1 MRTLLAAATSLI
13 ALAMPAQAQPDG
25 WTDAEIA
32 ELDASIQQ
40 MMAEEEVV
48 GLAYALID
56 RGEVAHVAAFGYRN
70 RENGWPLE
78 TDTVM
83 YGASLT
89 KAAFAYYVLM
99 LVDEGLLDLDTSIAD
114 DLPRPLPEYVT
125 EDDDWSDLAD
135 QPQWRDL
142 TPRIILSNGTGF
154 ANFRWLEEDRRLQFH
169 FAPGERQTYSA
180 EGFYILQHVIEE
192 GLGLDLKADLQR
204 RIFDRFGMANTSMQW
219 RPDFRDNLA
228 DGYAMDGS
236 FEPHDERSG
245 VSAAGSMDTT
255 IADQARMWAG
265 FVAGEGLSDAARAEF
280 IAPSQP
286 IRSPSQFPTITTE
299 EDPRAAEIGLAGGL
313 GVIVYRDE
321 NGVWF
326 DKGGHNPWTGNRA
339 ICHEA
344 TQRCIVLL
352 ANSVRAE
359 LIYPAITEMAMGEN
373 PVPWWW
379 IYPDQFVE

>member
-70 RENGWPLE
+70 RENEWPLE
-78 TDTVM
+78 TETVM

-99 LVDEGLLDLDTSIAD
+99 LVDEGLLDLDASVAD
-114 DLPRPLPEYVT
+114 YLPRPLPEYT
-125 EDDDWSDLAD
+125 GGDDDWSDLAD

-192 GLGLDLKADLQR
+192 GLGLDLKADMQR

>member
-1 MRTLLAAATSLI
+1 MRTLLTAATSLI
-13 ALAMPAQAQPDG
+13 ALATAAQAQPDG

-32 ELDASIQQ
+32 ELDTSIQQ

-70 RENGWPLE
+70 RENAWPLE

-99 LVDEGLLDLDTSIAD
+99 LVDDGLLDLDTSIAD
-114 DLPRPLPEYVT
+114 YLPRPLPEYA
-125 EDDDWSDLAD
+125 EGDDDWSDLAD
-135 QPQWRDL
+135 QPQWREL

-154 ANFRWLEEDRRLQFH
+154 ANFRWLEADRRLQFH

-192 GLGLDLKADLQR
+192 GLGLDLKAEMQR

-219 RPDFRDNLA
+219 RPDFRENLA
-228 DGYAMDGS
+228 DGYAMDGT

-265 FVAGEGLSDAARAEF
+265 FIAGEGLSDAARAEF
-280 IAPSQP
+280 VAPSQT
-286 IRSPSQFPTITTE
+286 IRSPSQFPTLTTQ
-299 EDPRAAEIGLAGGL
+299 EDPRAAEIDLAGGL
-313 GVIVYRDE
+313 GVIVYRDD

-379 IYPDQFVE
+379 IYPDQFAE

>member
-1 MRTLLAAATSLI
+1 MRRFLTAAASIT
-13 ALAMPAQAQPDG
+13 ALATAAQAQPDG

-32 ELDASIQQ
+32 ALDASIQQ

-56 RGEVAHVAAFGYRN
+56 QGEVEHVAAFGYRN
-70 RENGWPLE
+70 LENGWPLE

-114 DLPRPLPEYVT
+114 YLPRPLPDYVT
-125 EDDDWSDLAD
+125 GDDDWSDLAD
-135 QPQWRDL
+135 QPQWREL

-154 ANFRWLEEDRRLQFH
+154 ANFRWLEDDGRLQFH

-192 GLGLDLKADLQR
+192 GLGLDLKAEMQR
-204 RIFDRFGMANTSMQW
+204 RIFDRFGMVNTSMQW
-219 RPDFRDNLA
+219 RPDFRENLA
-228 DGYAMDGS
+228 DGYAMDGT

-265 FVAGEGLSDAARAEF
+265 FIAGDGLSEAARAQF
-280 IAPSQP
+280 VAPSQT
-286 IRSPSQFPTITTE
+286 IRSPSQFPTLTTQ

-321 NGVWF
+321 NGLWF

-339 ICHEA
+339 ICHEE
-344 TQRCIVLL
+344 TRRCIVFLG
-352 ANSVRAE
+352 NSVRAE

-379 IYPDQFVE
+379 IYPGQFAE

>member
-13 ALAMPAQAQPDG
+13 ALTAAAQAQPDG
-25 WTDAEIA
+25 WTPAEIVD
-32 ELDASIQQ
+32 LDASIQR
-40 MMAEEEVV
+40 MMADQEVV
-48 GLAYALID
+48 GLAYALVD
-56 RGEVAHVAAFGYRN
+56 AGEVEHVAAFGYRN
-70 RENGWPLE
+70 LEQEWPLQN
-78 TDTVM
+78 DTIM

-89 KAAFAYYVLM
+89 KSAFAYYVLM
-99 LVDEGLLDLDTSIAD
+99 LVDEGRLDLDASIAEY
-114 DLPRPLPEYVT
+114 LPRPLPEY
-125 EDDDWSDLAD
+125 EEWADLAD

-142 TPRIILSNGTGF
+142 TARIILSQGTGF
-154 ANFRWLEEDRRLQFH
+154 ANFRWLEEDGRLQFH

-192 GLGLDLKADLQR
+192 GLGLDLKAEMQA
-204 RIFDRFGMANTSMQW
+204 RIFDRFAMTDTSMQW

-228 DGYAMDGS
+228 DGYAMDGT
-236 FEPHDERSG
+236 FEPLDERSG
-245 VSAAGSMDTT
+245 VSAAGSMDTS

-265 FVAGEGLSDAARAEF
+265 FVAGEGLSEASRAEF
-280 IAPSQP
+280 IAPSQT
-286 IRSPSQFPTITTE
+286 IRSPSQFPTLTTD
-299 EDPRAAEIGLAGGL
+299 EDPRAAAIALSGGL
-313 GVIVYRDE
+313 GLIVYQDE

-339 ICHEA
+339 ICHED

-359 LIYPAITEMAMGEN
+359 LIYPAIVEQALGAN

-379 IYPDQFVE
+379 IYPEQFAD

>member
-1 MRTLLAAATSLI
+1 MRTLLVAATSLI
-13 ALAMPAQAQPDG
+13 ALTAAAQAQPDG
-25 WTDAEIA
+25 WTVAEIVD
-32 ELDASIQQ
+32 LDASIQQ
-40 MMAEEEVV
+40 MMTEQEVV

-56 RGEVAHVAAFGYRN
+56 AGEVEHVAAFGYRN
-70 RENGWPLE
+70 RKLELPLQ
-78 TDTVM
+78 TDTIM

-99 LVDEGLLDLDTSIAD
+99 LVDEGRLDLDASIGD
-114 DLPRPLPEYVT
+114 YLPRPLPEY
-125 EDDDWSDLAD
+125 EEWADLAD

-142 TPRIILSNGTGF
+142 TARIILANGTGF
-154 ANFRWLEEDRRLQFH
+154 ANFRWLEEDGRLQFH

-192 GLGLDLKADLQR
+192 GLGLDLKAEMQT
-204 RIFDRFGMANTSMQW
+204 RIFDRFAMTDTSMQW

-228 DGYAMDGS
+228 DGYAMDGT

-245 VSAAGSMDTT
+245 VSAAGSMDTS

-265 FVAGEGLSDAARAEF
+265 FVAGEGLSEASRAQF
-280 IAPSQP
+280 IAPSQI
-286 IRSPSQFPTITTE
+286 IRSPSQFPTLTTE
-299 EDPRAAEIGLAGGL
+299 EDPRAAAIGLSGGL
-313 GVIVYRDE
+313 GLIVYQDE

-339 ICHEA
+339 ICHED

-359 LIYPAITEMAMGEN
+359 LIYPAIVEQALGES

-379 IYPDQFVE
+379 IYPEQFSE

>member
-1 MRTLLAAATSLI
+1 MRRFLTAAASIT
-13 ALAMPAQAQPDG
+13 ALATAAQAQPDG

-56 RGEVAHVAAFGYRN
+56 QGEVEHVAAFGYRN
-70 RENGWPLE
+70 RENAWPLE

-114 DLPRPLPEYVT
+114 YLPRPLPDYVT
-125 EDDDWSDLAD
+125 GDDDWSDLAD
-135 QPQWRDL
+135 QPQWREL

-154 ANFRWLEEDRRLQFH
+154 ANFRWLEEDGRLQFH

-192 GLGLDLKADLQR
+192 GLGLDLKAEMQR
-204 RIFDRFGMANTSMQW
+204 RIFDRFGMENTSMQW
-219 RPDFRDNLA
+219 RPDFRENLA
-228 DGYAMDGS
+228 DGYAMDGT
-236 FEPHDERSG
+236 FEPHDERSN

-265 FVAGEGLSDAARAEF
+265 FVAGEGLSEAARAEF
-280 IAPSQP
+280 VAPSQT
-286 IRSPSQFPTITTE
+286 IRSPSQFPTITMQ
-299 EDPRAAEIGLAGGL
+299 EDPRAAEIDLAGGL
-313 GVIVYRDE
+313 GVIVYRDA
-321 NGVWF
+321 NGLWF

-339 ICHEA
+339 ICHEE
-344 TQRCIVLL
+344 TQRCIVFLG
-352 ANSVRAE
+352 NSVRAE

-379 IYPDQFVE
+379 IYPDQFAE

>member
-1 MRTLLAAATSLI
+1 MRIALAAAI
-13 ALAMPAQAQPDG
+13 LAGTAAAAVQAQPDG
-25 WTDAEIA
+25 WTDTEIA
-32 ELDASIQQ
+32 ELDASIQE

-56 RGEVAHVAAFGYRN
+56 RGEVEHVAAFGYRN
-70 RENGWPLE
+70 LENEWPLE

-99 LVDEGLLDLDTSIAD
+99 LVDDGLLDLDTSIAEY
-114 DLPRPLPEYVT
+114 LPRPLPEYVT
-125 EDDDWSDLAD
+125 EDDDWTDLAD

-142 TPRIILSNGTGF
+142 TPRIILANGTGF
-154 ANFRWLEEDRRLQFH
+154 ANFRWLEEDGRLRFH

-192 GLGLDLKADLQR
+192 GLGLDLKEEMQR
-204 RIFDRFGMANTSMQW
+204 RIFDRFGMENTSMQW
-219 RPDFRDNLA
+219 RPDFRENLA

-265 FVAGEGLSDAARAEF
+265 FVIGEGLSDAARAEF
-280 IAPSQP
+280 VAPAQT

-313 GVIVYRDE
+313 GIIVHRDE

-339 ICHEA
+339 ICHED

-359 LIYPAITEMAMGEN
+359 LIYPAITEQAMGQN

-379 IYPDQFVE
+379 IYPDQFAE

>member
-1 MRTLLAAATSLI
+1 MRILLTAATSLI
-13 ALAMPAQAQPDG
+13 ALATAAQAQPDG

-32 ELDASIQQ
+32 ELDTSIQQ

-56 RGEVAHVAAFGYRN
+56 QGEVEHVAAFGYRN
-70 RENGWPLE
+70 RENAWPLE

-99 LVDEGLLDLDTSIAD
+99 LVDDGLLDLDASIAD
-114 DLPRPLPEYVT
+114 YLPRPLPEYT
-125 EDDDWSDLAD
+125 EGDDDWSDLAD
-135 QPQWRDL
+135 QPQWREL

-192 GLGLDLKADLQR
+192 GLGLDLKAEMQR
-204 RIFDRFGMANTSMQW
+204 RIFDRFGMENTSMQW
-219 RPDFRDNLA
+219 RPDFRENLA
-228 DGYAMDGS
+228 DGYAMDGT
-236 FEPHDERSG
+236 FEPHDERSN

-265 FVAGEGLSDAARAEF
+265 FIAGEGLSDAARAEF
-280 IAPSQP
+280 VAPSQT
-286 IRSPSQFPTITTE
+286 IRSPSQFPTLTAQ
-299 EDPRAAEIGLAGGL
+299 EDPRAAEIDLAGGL

-321 NGVWF
+321 TGVWF

-379 IYPDQFVE
+379 IYPDQFAE

>member
-1 MRTLLAAATSLI
+1 
-13 ALAMPAQAQPDG
+13 
-25 WTDAEIA
+25 
-32 ELDASIQQ
+32 

-70 RENGWPLE
+70 RENAWPLE

-114 DLPRPLPEYVT
+114 YLPRPLPDYVT
-125 EDDDWSDLAD
+125 GDDDWSDLAD
-135 QPQWRDL
+135 QPQWREL

-154 ANFRWLEEDRRLQFH
+154 ANFRWLEEDGRLQFH

-192 GLGLDLKADLQR
+192 GLGLDLKAEMQR
-204 RIFDRFGMANTSMQW
+204 RIFDRFAMENTSMQW
-219 RPDFRDNLA
+219 RPDFRENLA
-228 DGYAMDGS
+228 DGYAMDGT
-236 FEPHDERSG
+236 FEPHDERSN

-265 FVAGEGLSDAARAEF
+265 FVAGEGLSEAARAEF
-280 IAPSQP
+280 VAPSQA
-286 IRSPSQFPTITTE
+286 IRSPSQFPTITTQ

-379 IYPDQFVE
+379 IYPDQFAE

>member
-1 MRTLLAAATSLI
+1 MRTLLTAATSLI
-13 ALAMPAQAQPDG
+13 ALATAAQAQPDG

-32 ELDASIQQ
+32 ELDTAIQQ

-99 LVDEGLLDLDTSIAD
+99 LVDEGLLELDTSIAD
-114 DLPRPLPEYVT
+114 YLPRPLPEYVT
-125 EDDDWSDLAD
+125 GDDDWSDLAD

-192 GLGLDLKADLQR
+192 GLGLDLKDDMQR

-219 RPDFRDNLA
+219 RPDFRENLA
-228 DGYAMDGS
+228 DGYAMDGT

-265 FVAGEGLSDAARAEF
+265 FIAGEGLSETARAEF
-280 IAPSQP
+280 VAPAQT
-286 IRSPSQFPTITTE
+286 IRSPSQFPTLTTQ
-299 EDPRAAEIGLAGGL
+299 EDPRAAEIDLAGGL

>member
-25 WTDAEIA
+25 RTDAEIA

>member
-13 ALAMPAQAQPDG
+13 ALTAAAQAQPDG
-25 WTDAEIA
+25 WSEAEIA
-32 ELDASIQQ
+32 ALDTSIQQ
-40 MMAEEEVV
+40 LMEAEQVV
-48 GLAYALID
+48 GLAYALVD
-56 RGEVAHVAAFGYRN
+56 RGEVSHVAAFGYRN
-70 RENGWPLE
+70 LEQAWPLE

-89 KAAFAYYVLM
+89 KAAFAYFVLQ
-99 LVDEGLLDLDTSIAD
+99 LVDEGLIDLDTSIAEY
-114 DLPRPLPEYVT
+114 LPRPLPDYAT

-142 TPRIILSNGTGF
+142 TARIILSNGTGF
-154 ANFRWLEEDRRLQFH
+154 ANFRWLEEDGRLRFH

-180 EGFYILQHVIEE
+180 EGFYILQHVIEA
-192 GLGLDLKADLQR
+192 GLGLDVRDEMQQ
-204 RIFDRFGMANTSMQW
+204 RIFDRFGMTDTSMQW

-228 DGYAMDGS
+228 DGYAMDGT

-245 VSAAGSMDTT
+245 VSAAGSMDTS

-265 FVAGEGLSDAARAEF
+265 FVAGDGLSEAARAELV
-280 IAPSQP
+280 APSQI
-286 IRSPSQFPTITTE
+286 IRSPSQFPTLTTE
-299 EDPRAAEIGLAGGL
+299 EDPRAAAIGLAAGL
-313 GVIVYRDE
+313 GVITYQDE
-321 NGVWF
+321 TGQWF

-339 ICHEA
+339 ICHEE

-359 LIYPAITEMAMGEN
+359 LIYPAITELAMGPN

-379 IYPDQFVE
+379 VYPEQFAD

>member
-1 MRTLLAAATSLI
+1 MRRFLTAAASIT
-13 ALAMPAQAQPDG
+13 ALATAAQAQPDG

-56 RGEVAHVAAFGYRN
+56 QGEVEHVAAFGYRN
-70 RENGWPLE
+70 RENAWPLE

-114 DLPRPLPEYVT
+114 YLPRPLPDYVT
-125 EDDDWSDLAD
+125 GDDDWSDLAD
-135 QPQWRDL
+135 QPQWREL

-154 ANFRWLEEDRRLQFH
+154 ANFRWLEEDGRLQFH

-192 GLGLDLKADLQR
+192 GLGLDLKAEMQR
-204 RIFDRFGMANTSMQW
+204 RIFDRFGMENTSMQW
-219 RPDFRDNLA
+219 RPDFRENLA
-228 DGYAMDGS
+228 DGYAMDGT
-236 FEPHDERSG
+236 FEPHDERSN

-265 FVAGEGLSDAARAEF
+265 FVAGEGLSEAARAEF
-280 IAPSQP
+280 VAPSQT
-286 IRSPSQFPTITTE
+286 IRSPSQFPTITMQ
-299 EDPRAAEIGLAGGL
+299 EDPRAAEIDLAGGL
-313 GVIVYRDE
+313 GVIVYRDA
-321 NGVWF
+321 NGLWF

-379 IYPDQFVE
+379 IYPDQFAE

>member
-1 MRTLLAAATSLI
+1 MRTLLTATASLI
-13 ALAMPAQAQPDG
+13 ALATAAQAQPDG

-56 RGEVAHVAAFGYRN
+56 QGEVEHVAAFGCRN
-70 RENGWPLE
+70 RENAWPLQ

-99 LVDEGLLDLDTSIAD
+99 LVDDGLLDLDASIAD
-114 DLPRPLPEYVT
+114 YLPRPLPEYT
-125 EDDDWSDLAD
+125 QGDDDWSDLAD

-192 GLGLDLKADLQR
+192 GLGLDLKDDMQR
-204 RIFDRFGMANTSMQW
+204 RIFDRFGMENTSMQW
-219 RPDFRDNLA
+219 RPDFRGNLA

-236 FEPHDERSG
+236 FEPHDERSN

-265 FVAGEGLSDAARAEF
+265 FISGEGLSEAARAEF
-280 IAPSQP
+280 VAPSQT
-286 IRSPSQFPTITTE
+286 IRSPSQFPTLTTE

-379 IYPDQFVE
+379 IYPDQFAE